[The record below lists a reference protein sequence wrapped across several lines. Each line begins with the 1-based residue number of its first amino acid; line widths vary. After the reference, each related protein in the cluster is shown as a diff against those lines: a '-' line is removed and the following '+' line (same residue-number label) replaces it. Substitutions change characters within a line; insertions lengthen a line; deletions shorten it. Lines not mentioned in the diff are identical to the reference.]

1 MHIRL
6 SAKVLILILAS
17 VLSLILIPQV
27 RATTTESDYVN
38 YFSATIANWNTH
50 TGTTPYLQQAAGNE
64 IGAYT
69 DHSVDAYYGFA
80 DTSVSSFSTIT
91 SIKLKGQVQTNND
104 MHNVACLLYGSSG
117 GAWSLT
123 ANFYGDGTT
132 TWIPNES
139 VDLKAT
145 INSLAR
151 INECRMN
158 LTKHN
163 VGTGTL
169 TFKQV
174 FLEIIYSTGA
184 EWRSPIVWTLWTY
197 RNWSSPLVWADFF
210 QRAWQNP
217 NVWGCWFYRNWS
229 TAITWNGWFYRNWS
243 TAISWEDYFYR
254 NWSIE
259 ISWSDFFYRNW
270 SSPIT
275 WLDDLILTII
285 IVPGWQPPIVWQ
297 FKIGVNPNELAQA
310 AVIGLIFIPILLIL
324 LAVIL
329 RRKR

>member
-6 SAKVLILILAS
+6 SAKTLILILVS

-27 RATTTESDYVN
+27 RAATTESDYVN
-38 YFSATIANWNTH
+38 YFSATIAKWNTH
-50 TGTTPYLQQAAGNE
+50 SGTTPYLQQASGNE

-69 DHSVDAYYGFA
+69 DHAVDAYYGFA
-80 DTSVSSFSTIT
+80 DTAVSSFSTIT
-91 SIKLKGQVQTNND
+91 SIKLKGLVRTNNEL
-104 MHNVACLLYGSSG
+104 HNVACLLYGSSG
-117 GAWSLT
+117 GTWSLT
-123 ANFYGDGTT
+123 ANFYGDGTL
-132 TWIPNES
+132 WIPNES

-163 VGTGTL
+163 VAGGTL
-169 TFKQV
+169 AFKQV
-174 FLEIIYSTGA
+174 YLEIVYSTGER
-184 EWRSPIVWTLWTY
+184 EWKSPIVWIQWTY
-197 RNWSSPLVWADFF
+197 RNWTSPITWMDY
-210 QRAWQNP
+210 
-217 NVWGCWFYRNWS
+217 FYRNWS
-229 TAITWNGWFYRNWS
+229 SAITWQNYLYRNWS
-243 TAISWEDYFYR
+243 LAITWQDYFYR
-254 NWSIE
+254 NWSIG

-270 SSPIT
+270 SSPVT

-297 FKIGVNPNELAQA
+297 FKIGVNPNDLAQA